1 MFLGQSKNFS
11 AKTILTT
18 KSGLSGQF
26 CGVPSKISL
35 PVKRPCELSEKNA
48 FCMFY
53 LAPTRGATTFRARA
67 PSRNVVAPLV
77 GARRIHRPWPASLCR
92 FTSANQLGQ
101 AVNLIQVGNTRPA
114 HQFICTDVSKRL
126 HCPLHCLRC
135 GGN

>member
-35 PVKRPCELSEKNA
+35 PVKRHKEAGTP
-48 FCMFY
+48 
-53 LAPTRGATTFRARA
+53 RG
-67 PSRNVVAPLV
+67 V
-77 GARRIHRPWPASLCR
+77 PASLCR
-92 FTSANQLGQ
+92 FTSATQLGQ
-101 AVNLIQVGNTRPA
+101 AVNLIQVGNTGPA

-126 HCPLHCLRC
+126 HCPLHCLSC
-135 GGN
+135 GGT